1 MGFLSSLIN
10 ELTSPGQPAY
20 AIVDTETTGLSATRD
35 RIIELGVVTV
45 DSQFRECERW
55 GSLINPG
62 KPIPNSAIHGITDA
76 MVSNAP
82 TFSQVFAEFA
92 RKVDGLHL
100 MAHNAPYDAKMLA
113 GEIDRLGDECEGE
126 LFLPF
131 IDTIAL
137 AKMLTTGPYKLE
149 SLAKKCGVFNPNA
162 HAAVDDAATTA
173 AVMRKLG
180 AGNLSRDINDQGVRF
195 AADLVAT
202 WPLAA
207 RPTVSR

>member
-1 MGFLSSLIN
+1 
-10 ELTSPGQPAY
+10 
-20 AIVDTETTGLSATRD
+20 
-35 RIIELGVVTV
+35 
-45 DSQFRECERW
+45 
-55 GSLINPG
+55 
-62 KPIPNSAIHGITDA
+62 

-162 HAAVDDAATTA
+162 HTAVDDAATTA

-180 AGNLSRDINDQGVRF
+180 ARSLSRDINDQGVRF